1 MSKILRLHILYNPQ
15 PPICFHKSHVFKLVY
30 NEEGTGM
37 TQKTKPIDA
46 GLAKL
51 GVLPGG
57 SFVSLCLPHLSESQV
72 QFLPDAWRAHARLCL
87 GTYKASL
94 SPSDLCLLH

>member
-1 MSKILRLHILYNPQ
+1 M
-15 PPICFHKSHVFKLVY
+15 FKLVY

-57 SFVSLCLPHLSESQV
+57 SFVSLCLPHLRYS
-72 QFLPDAWRAHARLCL
+72 FLLTPGELMHAYVLALTRLCCHCL
-87 GTYKASL
+87 TFVSYTSYKILVTVPATASQGL
-94 SPSDLCLLH
+94 IGRKSE